1 MIPSLRLQQIS
12 ASVTV
17 ALNSKVVEMKAGGE
31 DIIALNA
38 GEPDFPTPAPIVE
51 ACRTALAEGK
61 TKYINN
67 AGLPELRKAIAHRLA
82 ADHHVRYTPQQICV
96 STGAK
101 QALNNA
107 VFAVVNPGQEVIIP
121 IPAWVSYVEI
131 VKLAGGVPVLVPC
144 SEVDDFRLDLL
155 AIRRAITAKTVAIL
169 INNPHNPTGAVYS
182 KEDLVELANIALQHN
197 LWVIADEVYEKLI
210 YHKAHHTCFSALS
223 ADAYGRTILVNGF
236 SKAYSMTGWRL
247 GYTAAPLA
255 LAAGIDALQSHM
267 TSNATTFGQ
276 YGALEALE
284 PHNDRGIEQMRL
296 QFEARRD
303 YMLHRWQ
310 QIPGIYIAPTQGAFY
325 FMPNISAYF
334 GKSTPAGTK
343 IETSADLCTY
353 LLEEGKVALVPGEAF
368 YAPYHLRVS
377 YANSMENLQRGMD
390 RAEAALSK
398 LL

>member
-1 MIPSLRLQQIS
+1 MMPSIRLQQIS

-17 ALNSKVVEMKAGGE
+17 ALNGKVVEMKARGE
-31 DIIALNA
+31 DLIALNL
-38 GEPDFPTPAPIVE
+38 GEPDFPTPLTIVE

-82 ADHHVRYTPQQICV
+82 TDHNVRYAPQQICV

-107 VFAVVNPGQEVIIP
+107 VLAVVNPGQEVIIP
-121 IPAWVSYVEI
+121 TPAWVSYVEI
-131 VKLAGGVPVLVPC
+131 VKLAGGVPVLVP
-144 SEVDDFRLDLL
+144 SNEVDDFRPDLL

-169 INNPHNPTGAVYS
+169 INNPHNPTGAVYAQ
-182 KEDLVELANIALQHN
+182 EDLVELADIALEHN
-197 LWVIADEVYEKLI
+197 LWVISDEVYEKLV
-210 YHKAHHTCFSALS
+210 YHDANHVCFSGLS
-223 ADAYGRTILVNGF
+223 PDAYGRTILVNGF

-247 GYTAAPLA
+247 GYTAAPA
-255 LAAGIDALQSHM
+255 SLAAGIDALQSHT
-267 TSNATTFGQ
+267 TSNATTFAQ

-284 PHNDRGIEQMRL
+284 AHNDSGIEKMRL
-296 QFEARRD
+296 QFEARLD

-310 QIPGIYIAPTQGAFY
+310 QISGVFVAPTQGAFY

-334 GKSTPAGTK
+334 GKSTPAGKK
-343 IETSADLCTY
+343 IETSGDLCTY

-377 YANSMENLQRGMD
+377 YSNSMENLKRGMD
-390 RAEAALSK
+390 RIESALGK

>member
-1 MIPSLRLQQIS
+1 MMPSSRLQQIS

-17 ALNSKVVEMKAGGE
+17 ALNGKVVEMKARGE
-31 DIIALNA
+31 DLIALNA

-51 ACRTALAEGK
+51 AGRAALAEGK

-82 ADHHVRYTPQQICV
+82 TDHNVRYAPQQICV

-101 QALNNA
+101 QALNSA
-107 VFAVVNPGQEVIIP
+107 VLAVVNPGQEVIIP
-121 IPAWVSYVEI
+121 TPAWVSYVEI
-131 VKLAGGVPVLVPC
+131 DKLAGGVPVLVP
-144 SEVDDFRLDLL
+144 SNEVDDFRPDLL
-155 AIRRAITAKTVAIL
+155 AIRRAITANTVAIL
-169 INNPHNPTGAVYS
+169 MNNPHNPTGAVYS
-182 KEDLVELANIALQHN
+182 QEDLVELADIALEHN
-197 LWVIADEVYEKLI
+197 LWVISDEVYEKLV
-210 YHKAHHTCFSALS
+210 YHEANHTCFSGLS
-223 ADAYGRTILVNGF
+223 PDAYGRTILVNGF

-247 GYTAAPLA
+247 GYTAAPA
-255 LAAGIDALQSHM
+255 SLAAGIDALQSHM
-267 TSNATTFGQ
+267 TSNATTFAQ

-284 PHNDRGIEQMRL
+284 AHNDNGIEKMRL

-303 YMLHRWQ
+303 YMLERWQ
-310 QIPGIYIAPTQGAFY
+310 QIPGVFVAPTQGAFY
-325 FMPNISAYF
+325 FMPNISAFF
-334 GKSTPAGTK
+334 GKRTATGTS
-343 IETSADLCTY
+343 IETSSDLCTY

-390 RAEAALSK
+390 RVTNALGK

>member
-1 MIPSLRLQQIS
+1 MKSSLRLQQIS

-17 ALNSKVVEMKAGGE
+17 ALNGKVVEMKARGE
-31 DIIALNA
+31 DLIALNA
-38 GEPDFPTPAPIVE
+38 GEPDFPTPSPIVE
-51 ACRTALAEGK
+51 ACRLALAQGK

-67 AGLPELRKAIAHRLA
+67 AGLPELRKSIAHRLA
-82 ADHHVRYTPQQICV
+82 TDHNVRYTPQQICV

-107 VFAVVNPGQEVIIP
+107 VLAVVNPGQEVIIP
-121 IPAWVSYVEI
+121 TPAWVSYVEI
-131 VKLAGGVPVLVPC
+131 VKLAGGVPVLVLS

-169 INNPHNPTGAVYS
+169 INNPHNPTGAVYTQ
-182 KEDLVELANIALQHN
+182 EDLIELADIALEHN
-197 LWVIADEVYEKLI
+197 LWVIADEVYEKLV
-210 YHKAHHTCFSALS
+210 YHEANHTCFSGLS
-223 ADAYGRTILVNGF
+223 PDAYGRTILVNGF

-247 GYTAAPLA
+247 GYTAAPLT

-284 PHNDRGIEQMRL
+284 PYNDSGIEKMRL

-303 YMLHRWQ
+303 YMLQRWQ
-310 QIPGIYIAPTQGAFY
+310 QIPNIFVAPTLGAFY

-334 GKSTPAGTK
+334 GKKTEAGSV
-343 IETSADLCTY
+343 IETSGDLCTY

-377 YANSMENLQRGMD
+377 YANSMENLKRGMD
-390 RAEAALSK
+390 RVEAALAK
-398 LL
+398 LK